1 MNVNH
6 PNQKRTARHSRP
18 ARLKTFHL
26 QPHPAQASV
35 LSVSSVISV
44 LILQP
49 SEYPMRSMTKPTA
62 RENRPGPHAI
72 STLQPAPIQKPRPF
86 PQFPSQPQKPSAIS
100 TFAERNFHRASPP
113 QPENLKS
120 FNPHAFCL

>member
-72 STLQPAPIQKPRPF
+72 STLQPASMQKAA
-86 PQFPSQPQKPSAIS
+86 AIS
-100 TFAERNFHRASPP
+100 TISIPTPKTFGHFNFCRTKFSPRI
-113 QPENLKS
+113 S
-120 FNPHAFCL
+120 SAT